1 MLPNRFPDRGD
12 QPEFNAVDAALWYVV
27 AVHEYFAAVAA
38 ADGHV
43 PESEHR
49 TLDQAVQRILTGYA
63 NGTRYGIRA
72 DRDGLLAAG
81 QPGGE
86 LTWMDAKVGDWG
98 VTPRLGE
105 AVEVQALW
113 LNALRVGAGGTAL
126 SGAERHAG
134 APGCRRG
141 GAATPYAARVAL
153 ARPGRAG
160 LYGPL

>member
-27 AVHEYFAAVAA
+27 ALHEYCVAVAA

-63 NGTRYGIRA
+63 TGTRYGIHA

-81 QPGGE
+81 QPGVQ
-86 LTWMDAKVGDWG
+86 LTWMDAKVGDWV
-98 VTPRLGE
+98 VTPRIGKP
-105 AVEVQALW
+105 VEVQALW
-113 LNALRVGAGGTAL
+113 LNALSIGSGFSERWAAL
-126 SGAERHAG
+126 HAR
-134 APGCRRG
+134 AQR
-141 GAATPYAARVAL
+141 AFAARCWDD
-153 ARPGRAG
+153 ARGHPADVGG
-160 LYGPL
+160 GD